1 MAKGFELAGFNQVC
15 GLDWFKEAG
24 MTYRHNFKHP
34 LIEGDITSR
43 EIKDK
48 TI

>member
-1 MAKGFELAGFNQVC
+1 MAKGFELAGFNQVG

-34 LIEGDITSR
+34 LIEGDITVP
-43 EIKDK
+43 K
-48 TI
+48 